1 MRYYS
6 KSEIIDYL
14 KGEVKKMP
22 EILLDIDKL
31 NGFGYQT
38 QLPPPSGLGDPVAFN
53 NISPNQFRK
62 IQSTLNINLNKQDT
76 ANIDHYNMNPQNS
89 NDSFMN
95 WQSQQSPQQQ
105 SSYTPHSS
113 TPPPQL
119 MNQHLSSKI
128 SNNNLNLAP
137 TSQYYNPN
145 LIIPSHQLHQQQQQ
159 KNQFHPSIDQT
170 GQKLND
176 SKSFLK

>member
-1 MRYYS
+1 
-6 KSEIIDYL
+6 
-14 KGEVKKMP
+14 MP
-22 EILLDIDKL
+22 EIILDIDKM
-31 NGFGYQT
+31 NGLGFQT

-62 IQSTLNINLNKQDT
+62 MQSTLNINLNKQDA
-76 ANIDHYNMNPQNS
+76 ANIDHYNMTQPNQS
-89 NDSFMN
+89 DSFLN

-119 MNQHLSSKI
+119 INQHVSSKI
-128 SNNNLNLAP
+128 SNNNLNFAGA
-137 TSQYYNPN
+137 SQYFNPN
-145 LIIPSHQLHQQQQQ
+145 LIVPSHQLQQLS
-159 KNQFHPSIDQT
+159 KNQLHPSIDQT

-176 SKSFLK
+176 SKLLFFTKCKLIDFSY